1 MFLNRLIVSDFRNIA
16 FADLTFSPGIN
27 CICGDNGQGKTNL
40 LDAVN
45 YLSVTKSFLS
55 STDRYAIRYNT
66 SKATLHGRYQ
76 VDNDQVEI
84 ALSINDGGEKELR
97 IDSKTCRKISDY
109 IGKIPVVV
117 VSPSDSSLI
126 NDSAQAR
133 RRFINIMLSQTDS
146 DYLTAAV
153 NYNKLLKQRNKLL
166 KQPGV
171 HPMLLDSFTEMMAPM
186 ADYICEKRRETVRR
200 LSAQTALFYR
210 EISGNR
216 EEVSMEYDSDLL
228 GCRAEKLFGESINKD
243 MALGFTSVG
252 IQRDEIQFLMG
263 GKPVRMCASQGQQKS
278 FIIAAKMAQYKI
290 MNELFKA
297 SPLLLLDDL
306 FDKLDIHRVNFLV
319 DMVLKDNF
327 GQVFITDTDRTRI
340 GEIVSKYTSE
350 SMFYGV
356 KDGLFERI

>member
-16 FADLTFSPGIN
+16 SADLTFSPGIN

-97 IDSKTCRKISDY
+97 IDSKACRKISDY

-171 HPMLLDSFTEMMAPM
+171 HPMLLDSFTEMMAPL
-186 ADYICEKRRETVRR
+186 ADYICEKRREAVRK
-200 LSAQTALFYR
+200 LSAGTALFYK

-216 EEVSMEYDSDLL
+216 EEVSMEYDSDLV
-228 GCRAEKLFGESINKD
+228 GCKAEKLFSESINKD

-252 IQRDEIQFLMG
+252 VQRDEIQFLMG

-306 FDKLDIHRVNFLV
+306 FDKLDIHRINFLV

-340 GEIVSKYTSE
+340 EDIVSKYTSE

-356 KDGLFERI
+356 KEGVFERI

>member
-1 MFLNRLIVSDFRNIA
+1 MFLNRLIVSDFKNIA
-16 FADLTFSPGIN
+16 SADLTFSPGIN

-133 RRFINIMLSQTDS
+133 RRFINIMLSQTDP

-153 NYNKLLKQRNKLL
+153 SYNKLLKQRNKLL

-171 HPMLLDSFTEMMAPM
+171 HPMLLDSFTEMMAPL
-186 ADYICEKRRETVRR
+186 ADYICEKRGEAVRK
-200 LSAQTALFYR
+200 LSAGTALFYK

-216 EEVSMEYDSDLL
+216 EEVSIEYDSDLL

-252 IQRDEIQFLMG
+252 VQRDEIQFLMG

-306 FDKLDIHRVNFLV
+306 FDKLDIHRINFLV

-340 GEIVSKYTSE
+340 EDIVSKYTSE

-356 KDGLFERI
+356 KDGVFERI